1 VDKIDE
7 KWSKWI
13 KIGDRRECLDLES
26 TEQCLFVEGKVL
38 KWKKDDDPLS
48 LDLIRFGPGLPD
60 FS

>member
-1 VDKIDE
+1 MKSGQNGLKSE
-7 KWSKWI
+7 
-13 KIGDRRECLDLES
+13 IGECLDLES
-26 TEQCLFVEGKVL
+26 NEHCLFVEGKVL